1 MFITGGFN
9 VYPAEIEQS
18 LLRYPGVAQAAVIG
32 IADERLGKVAMAFLL
47 PAPGQVLDS
56 ASVIAWCRVQMANY
70 KVPRRVQLLD
80 AMPRNAAG
88 KVTKNVL
95 REWAWSSNW
104 LKLRS
109 CWLRLLR
116 NSAGLISSARA
127 NRSGR
132 ARSSASRPGVRAR
145 HWRAAASRVTP
156 GGAGSVVPT
165 APVAADWPRAA
176 AGSRPR
182 P

>member
-56 ASVIAWCRVQMANY
+56 ASAIAWCRVQMANY

-95 REWAWSSNW
+95 REWAV
-104 LKLRS
+104 
-109 CWLRLLR
+109 
-116 NSAGLISSARA
+116 
-127 NRSGR
+127 SG
-132 ARSSASRPGVRAR
+132 A
-145 HWRAAASRVTP
+145 
-156 GGAGSVVPT
+156 
-165 APVAADWPRAA
+165 
-176 AGSRPR
+176 
-182 P
+182 